1 MARKPIDQNTF
12 KYKKNDLESAFALA
26 IKNII
31 NFGDTDIF
39 PYPYET
45 RMFDDLFEQILVALK
60 ETHKNFSEHI
70 NECPPINISTCSTVG
85 YNGYRWATQIDP
97 YWNAYFLGIILSIA
111 SEIEENRVDENCV
124 YSYRFAPDFT
134 SGSLFCKKITW
145 RKFQEDSLEL
155 AKSDDNI
162 NYIVTCDIADFYTR
176 IYHHRLENALDR
188 IDPHKNISSKIKK
201 MMQIFSGTNSYGLP
215 VGGPASRILAELAL
229 DSLDHLLLI
238 NSIKFKRY
246 VDDFIIFCNTKEDAH
261 SILTLLSKKLM
272 ENEGLTLQKHKTNIL
287 SKDEFISL
295 TQSKLLGSS
304 DDIGSPVKAKFMSLP
319 IRYDPYSQNAN
330 EQYEEIKESLKEFDL
345 LGMLSDELQKSK
357 INQPFT
363 KQLVKSLSMTSDK
376 VLSDAFKVMFNSIN
390 ELYPIFNTIIQ
401 VAISSWQRFDLETK
415 NIINA
420 KIIELINSDSF
431 ILKIE
436 LNLSFIIKLLSKEN
450 TVENQIILI
459 DLYKSNSDSILIN
472 LLITQA
478 MAKWNIFYWLSELRR
493 NFPTMSSWQRRLFIV
508 SSYLLGDEGKH
519 WQEHNKEKFSFID
532 KLYKS
537 WGAKRKSDK
546 NLGDAL

>member
-1 MARKPIDQNTF
+1 MAKKIIDKNTF
-12 KYKKNDLESAFALA
+12 IYKSNEQESSFALA
-26 IKNII
+26 LKNII

-45 RMFDDLFEQILVALK
+45 RMFDDIFSEILTSLE
-60 ETHKNFSEHI
+60 ETHKNFTEHI

-97 YWNAYFLGIILSIA
+97 YWNAYFLGLVLFLA
-111 SEIEENRVDENCV
+111 SDIENNRVDSTHV
-124 YSYRFAPDFT
+124 YSYRFAPDFA
-134 SGSLFCKKITW
+134 SGSLFCKNINW

-155 AKSDDNI
+155 AKSDEKI
-162 NYIVTCDIADFYTR
+162 NFIVTCDIADFYTR

-229 DSLDHLLLI
+229 NSLDHLLLI

-246 VDDFIIFCNTKEDAH
+246 VDDFVIFCETREEAH

-287 SKDEFISL
+287 SKDEFVSL
-295 TQSKLLGSS
+295 TQSKLFGSS
-304 DDIGSPVKAKFMSLP
+304 EDIDSPMKAKFMSLP
-319 IRYDPYSQNAN
+319 IRYDPYSQNADK
-330 EQYEEIKESLKEFDL
+330 QYEEIKDSLKDFDL

-363 KQLVKSLSMTSDK
+363 KQLVKSLTVASDK
-376 VLSDAFKVMFNSIN
+376 ILSDAFKVMFNSIN

-401 VAISSWQRFDLETK
+401 IAISSWQRFDPETK
-415 NIINA
+415 KFINT
-420 KIIELINSDSF
+420 KIIELIKNDSF

-436 LNLSFIIKLLSKEN
+436 LNISFVIRLLSKEN

-459 DLYKSNSDSILIN
+459 DLYNSNSDSLLIN
-472 LLITQA
+472 LLITQT
-478 MAKWNIFYWLSELRR
+478 MTKWNTFYWISELKR
-493 NFPTMSSWQRRLFIV
+493 NFSTMSSWQRRLFIIA
-508 SSYLLGDEGKH
+508 SYLLGDEGKH
-519 WQEHNKEKFSFID
+519 WQEHNKSKFNFID

-537 WGAKRKSDK
+537 WGAKRKENKD
-546 NLGDAL
+546 LGDAL

>member
-1 MARKPIDQNTF
+1 
-12 KYKKNDLESAFALA
+12 
-26 IKNII
+26 
-31 NFGDTDIF
+31 
-39 PYPYET
+39 
-45 RMFDDLFEQILVALK
+45 MFDDIFSEILTSLK
-60 ETHKNFSEHI
+60 ETHKNFTEHI

-97 YWNAYFLGIILSIA
+97 YWNAYFLGLVLFLA
-111 SEIEENRVDENCV
+111 SDIENNRVDSTHV
-124 YSYRFAPDFT
+124 YSYRFAPDFA
-134 SGSLFCKKITW
+134 SGALFCKNINW

-155 AKSDDNI
+155 AKSDEKI
-162 NYIVTCDIADFYTR
+162 NFIVTCDIADFYTR
-176 IYHHRLENALDR
+176 IYHHRLENSLDR

-229 DSLDHLLLI
+229 NSLDHLLLI

-246 VDDFIIFCNTKEDAH
+246 VDDFVIFCETREEAH

-287 SKDEFISL
+287 SKDEFVSL
-295 TQSKLLGSS
+295 TQSKLFGSS
-304 DDIGSPVKAKFMSLP
+304 EDIDSPMKAKFMSLP
-319 IRYDPYSQNAN
+319 IRYDPYSQNADK
-330 EQYEEIKESLKEFDL
+330 QYEEIKDSLKDFDL

-363 KQLVKSLSMTSDK
+363 KQLVKSLTVASDK
-376 VLSDAFKVMFNSIN
+376 ILSDAFKVMFNSIN

-401 VAISSWQRFDLETK
+401 IAISSWQRFDPETK
-415 NIINA
+415 KFINT
-420 KIIELINSDSF
+420 KIIELIKNDSF

-436 LNLSFIIKLLSKEN
+436 LNISFVIRLLSKEN

-459 DLYKSNSDSILIN
+459 DLYNSNSDSLLIN

-478 MAKWNIFYWLSELRR
+478 MTKWNTFYWISELKR
-493 NFPTMSSWQRRLFIV
+493 NFSTMSSWQRRLFIIA
-508 SSYLLGDEGKH
+508 SYLLGDEGKH
-519 WQEHNKEKFSFID
+519 WQEHNKSKFNFID

-537 WGAKRKSDK
+537 WGAKRKENKD
-546 NLGDAL
+546 LGDAL